1 LPDKVLDVDD
11 LHMIYSGGV
20 HAVRGISFE
29 VNQGESV
36 AIIGSSGSGKSTV
49 LRCINRLIEPT
60 EGEIYLKGEQIN
72 TPHTDVNNLR
82 SRIGMVFQS
91 FELFAHL
98 RVLDNITLGL
108 RHVRKMSKSEAEE
121 RAMSVLERVDML
133 DRVDAYPGN
142 LSGGQKQR
150 VAIARALAMR
160 PEVLLFDEPTSALD
174 PELIGSVLETIRGLA
189 DEGMTMLIVTHEIGF
204 ARDVADRVIYMD
216 EGMVAEE
223 GPSSIINNPKSERL
237 KKFLSSLHE
246 DEVPEHIHEEL
257 VDEDIGYEYVPDGKG
272 AGPRVR

>member
-1 LPDKVLDVDD
+1 MPDKVLDVED

-20 HAVRGISFE
+20 HAVRGISFD

-98 RVLDNITLGL
+98 KVLDNVTLGL
-108 RHVRKMSKSEAEE
+108 RHVRKMSKGEAEE
-121 RAMSVLERVDML
+121 WAMSVLERVDML
-133 DRVDAYPGN
+133 DRIDAYPGN

-216 EGMVAEE
+216 EGVVAEE

-246 DEVPEHIHEEL
+246 DEVPEQIHEEL
-257 VDEDIGYEYVPDGKG
+257 VDEDTGYGYVPDGKG
-272 AGPRVR
+272 DGPRVR

>member
-1 LPDKVLDVDD
+1 MPDKVLDVDD